1 MSDYKIKP
9 YDESYIE
16 KQVEIGNYFAEKW
29 ITYGQSTIEQ
39 VKEVYSRDNFDP
51 ETRLYCFK
59 EEEMVGYIGATIQD
73 VEEEKIKRANT
84 RLAFVLP
91 GHEEAFDLLCNE
103 LFEVLKKKEVAE
115 IHTFQTGFHDNY
127 IELTEGLG
135 FSKLRTANNIF
146 VGKPE
151 KMVRLEMDVDI
162 ADYSHETDAAELIEI
177 FFKAYE
183 NFGRERIENYVNRM
197 PDNENLFA
205 KRSFKKDGKLVAFC
219 AARMT
224 LNEGY
229 AQIQTLFGVDREY
242 KKYAI
247 LDVMKI
253 LKEKKV
259 ENVIVYLNPEN
270 PIEVEEVEDFVS
282 VGYEK
287 VGSYD
292 IFLKKL

>member
-16 KQVEIGNYFAEKW
+16 KQVEIGNYFAQKW
-29 ITYGQSTIEQ
+29 ITYGQSTVEQ
-39 VKEVYSRDNFDP
+39 VKEVYSRDNFDS

-59 EEEMVGYIGATIQD
+59 GEEMVGYIGATIQE

-91 GHEEAFDLLCNE
+91 GHEEAFDLLCYE

-151 KMVRLEMDVDI
+151 KMVSLEMDVDVS
-162 ADYSHETDAAELIEI
+162 DYNHETDAKELIEI

-183 NFGRERIENYVNRM
+183 NFGREGIENYVNRM
-197 PDNENLFA
+197 ADNENLYA

-219 AARMT
+219 TAGMT

-229 AQIQTLFGVDREY
+229 AQIQTLIGIDREY

-259 ENVIVYLNPEN
+259 ENVIVYLNPDN
-270 PIEVEEVEDFVS
+270 PVEAEEAEDFVT

-287 VGSYD
+287 AGSYE
-292 IFLKKL
+292 IFEKKL